1 MLSADTLFWDWFE
14 AWSPWSFLAAGGL
27 WVLTAIF
34 SWLPSSLPTAGAIL
48 VTHLSALTLGVSLV
62 GLYPRL
68 RDHGPRLSL
77 GGVVCIGFTMVAL
90 VVFPIALVGVA
101 IPLGAPA
108 ARLSEIGLAGGAFS
122 VVAYVFLTPLGSL
135 LLGAASLR
143 TQALPES
150 LGYLLFGLAVPWL
163 VLVAHALVST
173 PTPPNWV
180 LWLVVA
186 GLALAI
192 GYVLHPRSEP
202 RGRATT
208 QL

>member
-1 MLSADTLFWDWFE
+1 MQSADTPFWDRFE
-14 AWSPWSFLAAGGL
+14 AWSPWAFLAAGGL
-27 WVLTAIF
+27 WVLTAVF
-34 SWLPSSLPTAGAIL
+34 SWLPGSLPTAGAIL

-68 RDHGPRLSL
+68 RDHAPRLSL
-77 GGVVCIGFTMVAL
+77 GGVVCIGFTMVTL

-108 ARLSEIGLAGGAFS
+108 SRLSEIGLAGGAFS
-122 VVAYVFLTPLGSL
+122 VVAYVFLTPLGSV

-143 TQALPES
+143 SQALPER

-163 VLVAHALVST
+163 VLVAHAFVST

-180 LWLVVA
+180 LWLVVG

-192 GYVLHPRSEP
+192 GYVLHPRFGP
-202 RGRATT
+202 RVGATSP
-208 QL
+208 L